1 MNPSRFI
8 YLNGQYLPE
17 SEALIPVADRGFR
30 FGDGLFETIRIHHA
44 VPYQWEFHMQR
55 LSEGLAALH
64 ITCNEDWAAATKGL
78 LQKNM
83 QTDGFIRISISR
95 GVGSRG
101 YRPHP
106 QTLTPTIVME
116 SLRDM
121 SGPKDEYNLWVSN
134 YTKPSLSALPV
145 NHKIA
150 QGLNSTLAL
159 LEAEEHHCEEAILL
173 SQDGKV
179 CEAASANILW
189 LKDGTLYTPDL
200 KTGCLRGSTRE
211 TIMRLADVKTAL
223 EPLDSLK
230 SAEALWIINGR
241 IGIHPVQGIKPLNI
255 HFADHAMTETLKKL
269 WRSDIENYTH
279 AHREA
284 WQ

>member
-30 FGDGLFETIRIHHA
+30 FGDGLFETIRIHKA
-44 VPYQWEFHMQR
+44 VPYQWEFHLQR
-55 LSEGLAALH
+55 LSEGLAALR
-64 ITCNEDWAAATKGL
+64 IKCNDDWMNAIQGL
-78 LQKNM
+78 LQKNA
-83 QTDGFIRISISR
+83 QTDGFIRIAISR

-106 QTLTPTIVME
+106 QTPTPTIVIE

-121 SGPKDEYNLWVSN
+121 SGPQHAYNLWVSS

-159 LEAEEHHCEEAILL
+159 LEAEEHDCEEAILL
-173 SQDGKV
+173 SQDGMV

-189 LKDGTLYTPDL
+189 LKEGTLYTPDL

-211 TIMRLADVKTAL
+211 ALLRLANVKTTLA
-223 EPLDSLK
+223 PIDTLK

-241 IGIHPVQGIKPLNI
+241 IGVHPVQQIKPLNI
-255 HFADHAMTETLKKL
+255 HFAEHAMTETLKQL
-269 WRSDIENYTH
+269 WRDDIENYTNT
-279 AHREA
+279 HREA

>member
-17 SEALIPVADRGFR
+17 SQALIPVADRGFR
-30 FGDGLFETIRIHHA
+30 FGDGLFETIRIHHG

-55 LSEGLAALH
+55 MRDGLTELR
-64 ITCNEDWAAATKGL
+64 ITCNEDWVTITKNL
-78 LQKNM
+78 LEKNA
-83 QTDGFIRISISR
+83 QTAGFIRIAISR

-106 QTLTPTIVME
+106 KNLAPTIVVE

-121 SGPKDEYNLWVSN
+121 SGPQHAYNVWVSR

-159 LEAEEHHCEEAILL
+159 LEAEDNQCEEAILL
-173 SQDGKV
+173 TQDGMV

-189 LKDGTLYTPDL
+189 LKDGTLFTPDL
-200 KTGCLRGSTRE
+200 KTGCLHGSTRE
-211 TIMRLADVKTAL
+211 ALIRLASITTTIA
-223 EPLDSLK
+223 PIDSLK
-230 SAEALWIINGR
+230 NAEAVWIMNGR
-241 IGIHPVQGIKPLNI
+241 IGIHPIQHIKPLNSD
-255 HFADHAMTETLKKL
+255 FAKHPMTEALKRL
-269 WRSDIENYTH
+269 LLNDSDSYTNT
-279 AHREA
+279 HRKA